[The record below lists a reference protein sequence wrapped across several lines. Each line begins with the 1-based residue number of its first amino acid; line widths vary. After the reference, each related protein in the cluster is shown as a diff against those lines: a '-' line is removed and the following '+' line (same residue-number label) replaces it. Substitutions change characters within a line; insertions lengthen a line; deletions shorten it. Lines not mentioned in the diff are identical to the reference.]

1 MHIAFVSLGAFGHIN
16 PTLALVTELVKK
28 GVRVTYFTTEA
39 FRTIIEPTGA
49 KFVAVPS
56 WMAENDK
63 HNEDGEK
70 KEDDGGVAAA
80 VPFLFLNEA
89 GAYIDTVLDTL
100 KNDKPDA
107 VVHDFAGI
115 AGTIAADNLRVANVM
130 LYTSYP
136 SNDSYSVAAGFENC
150 PPDHPLRKAA
160 AQLAQTYAEKYGC
173 RLLTVKEIFDG
184 HGDFNLVMMQ
194 KKLVPN
200 YETFDD
206 SFVFTGVQ
214 IGKRTAFGS
223 WKAPDNGK
231 PLLYSSLG
239 TAFNNWPEYYPI
251 LFDAVRDLDI
261 NVFAALGSIDPASLK
276 DIPAN
281 VEVGQM
287 VPQLDI
293 LSQASV
299 FITHAGMGGTGEA
312 IYYGVPMIAIP
323 QMEEQAIT
331 ARQIEKL
338 GLGCAFPDK
347 NAITSEGLKAA
358 IFKLLIEPSYKE
370 TAHAFSEDM
379 RSLGGAKASAEA
391 LLAYLKQ
398 QEGDVIEG
406 NWFTMQC
413 ARPCHDTLYSS
424 LEVAEKLSAAE
435 QGGHVPTELVPRCP
449 KCGGPMDIHMG
460 AGQRMIPDT
469 AAQARFQTFLK
480 TYHGKKLVVLEL
492 GIGWRNQLIKAPM
505 MRLVAS
511 EPNAT
516 YVTINLGEIYIADNI
531 KEKSFGLDGRLD
543 ELLPALRE
551 ACEA

>member
-1 MHIAFVSLGAFGHIN
+1 MHIAFVSLGAYGHIN
-16 PTLALVTELVKK
+16 PTLALVTELVKQ

-39 FRTIIEPTGA
+39 FRNIIEPTGA

-63 HNEDGEK
+63 HNDGEK

-89 GAYIDTVLDTL
+89 GAYIDTILDTL
-100 KNDKPDA
+100 HDDKPDA
-107 VVHDFAGI
+107 IVHDFAGI
-115 AGTIAADNLRVANVM
+115 AGTIAADNLNVPNVM

-136 SNDSYSVAAGFENC
+136 SNDSYSVAAGFESC
-150 PPDHPLRKAA
+150 PADHPLRKAA
-160 AQLAQTYAEKYGC
+160 AGIAAGYAEKYGC
-173 RLLTVKEIFDG
+173 RVMTVKEIFDG

-200 YETFDD
+200 YESFDD

-338 GLGCAFPDK
+338 GLGVAFLDK
-347 NAITSEGLKAA
+347 SAITSEALKTA
-358 IFKLLIEPSYKE
+358 IQKLLTEPSYKAAAE
-370 TAHAFSEDM
+370 QFSADM
-379 RSLGGAKASAEA
+379 KTLGGAKASAEA
-391 LLAYLKQ
+391 LLH
-398 QEGDVIEG
+398 
-406 NWFTMQC
+406 F
-413 ARPCHDTLYSS
+413 
-424 LEVAEKLSAAE
+424 LSK
-435 QGGHVPTELVPRCP
+435 P
-449 KCGGPMDIHMG
+449 
-460 AGQRMIPDT
+460 
-469 AAQARFQTFLK
+469 
-480 TYHGKKLVVLEL
+480 
-492 GIGWRNQLIKAPM
+492 
-505 MRLVAS
+505 
-511 EPNAT
+511 
-516 YVTINLGEIYIADNI
+516 
-531 KEKSFGLDGRLD
+531 
-543 ELLPALRE
+543 
-551 ACEA
+551 

>member
-16 PTLALVTELVKK
+16 PTLALVTALVKQ

-39 FRTIIEPTGA
+39 FLNIIEPTGA

-63 HNEDGEK
+63 HNDGEK

-89 GAYIDTVLDTL
+89 GAYIDTILDTL
-100 KNDKPDA
+100 HDDKPDA
-107 VVHDFAGI
+107 IVHDFAGI
-115 AGTIAADNLRVANVM
+115 AGTIAADNLNVPNVM

-136 SNDSYSVAAGFENC
+136 SNDSYSVAAGFESC
-150 PPDHPLRKAA
+150 PADHPLRKAA
-160 AQLAQTYAEKYGC
+160 AGIAAGYAEKYGC
-173 RLLTVKEIFDG
+173 RVMTVKEIFDG

-200 YETFDD
+200 YESFDD

-338 GLGCAFPDK
+338 GLGVAFLDK
-347 NAITSEGLKAA
+347 SAITSEALKTA
-358 IFKLLIEPSYKE
+358 IQKLLTEPSYKAAAE
-370 TAHAFSEDM
+370 QFSADM
-379 RSLGGAKASAEA
+379 KTLGGAKASAEA
-391 LLAYLKQ
+391 LLH
-398 QEGDVIEG
+398 
-406 NWFTMQC
+406 F
-413 ARPCHDTLYSS
+413 
-424 LEVAEKLSAAE
+424 LSK
-435 QGGHVPTELVPRCP
+435 P
-449 KCGGPMDIHMG
+449 
-460 AGQRMIPDT
+460 
-469 AAQARFQTFLK
+469 
-480 TYHGKKLVVLEL
+480 
-492 GIGWRNQLIKAPM
+492 
-505 MRLVAS
+505 
-511 EPNAT
+511 
-516 YVTINLGEIYIADNI
+516 
-531 KEKSFGLDGRLD
+531 
-543 ELLPALRE
+543 
-551 ACEA
+551 

>member
-16 PTLALVTELVKK
+16 PTLALVTELVKQ

-39 FRTIIEPTGA
+39 FRNIIEPTGA

-63 HNEDGEK
+63 HNDGEK

-89 GAYIDTVLDTL
+89 GAYIDTILDTL
-100 KNDKPDA
+100 HDDKPDA
-107 VVHDFAGI
+107 IVHDFAGI
-115 AGTIAADNLRVANVM
+115 AGTIAADNLNVPNVM

-136 SNDSYSVAAGFENC
+136 SNDSYSVAAGFESC
-150 PPDHPLRKAA
+150 PADHPLRKAA
-160 AQLAQTYAEKYGC
+160 AGIAAGYAEKYGC
-173 RLLTVKEIFDG
+173 RVMTVKEIFDG

-200 YETFDD
+200 YESFDD

-261 NVFAALGSIDPASLK
+261 NVFAALGSIDLASLK

-338 GLGCAFPDK
+338 GLGVAFLDK
-347 NAITSEGLKAA
+347 SAITSEALKTA
-358 IFKLLIEPSYKE
+358 IQKLLTEPSYKAAAE
-370 TAHAFSEDM
+370 QFSADM
-379 RSLGGAKASAEA
+379 KTLGGAKASAEA
-391 LLAYLKQ
+391 LLH
-398 QEGDVIEG
+398 
-406 NWFTMQC
+406 F
-413 ARPCHDTLYSS
+413 
-424 LEVAEKLSAAE
+424 LSK
-435 QGGHVPTELVPRCP
+435 P
-449 KCGGPMDIHMG
+449 
-460 AGQRMIPDT
+460 
-469 AAQARFQTFLK
+469 
-480 TYHGKKLVVLEL
+480 
-492 GIGWRNQLIKAPM
+492 
-505 MRLVAS
+505 
-511 EPNAT
+511 
-516 YVTINLGEIYIADNI
+516 
-531 KEKSFGLDGRLD
+531 
-543 ELLPALRE
+543 
-551 ACEA
+551 

>member
-239 TAFNNWPEYYPI
+239 TAFN
-251 LFDAVRDLDI
+251 L
-261 NVFAALGSIDPASLK
+261 SL
-276 DIPAN
+276 
-281 VEVGQM
+281 
-287 VPQLDI
+287 
-293 LSQASV
+293 
-299 FITHAGMGGTGEA
+299 
-312 IYYGVPMIAIP
+312 
-323 QMEEQAIT
+323 
-331 ARQIEKL
+331 
-338 GLGCAFPDK
+338 
-347 NAITSEGLKAA
+347 
-358 IFKLLIEPSYKE
+358 
-370 TAHAFSEDM
+370 
-379 RSLGGAKASAEA
+379 
-391 LLAYLKQ
+391 
-398 QEGDVIEG
+398 
-406 NWFTMQC
+406 
-413 ARPCHDTLYSS
+413 
-424 LEVAEKLSAAE
+424 
-435 QGGHVPTELVPRCP
+435 
-449 KCGGPMDIHMG
+449 IH
-460 AGQRMIPDT
+460 I
-469 AAQARFQTFLK
+469 
-480 TYHGKKLVVLEL
+480 
-492 GIGWRNQLIKAPM
+492 
-505 MRLVAS
+505 
-511 EPNAT
+511 
-516 YVTINLGEIYIADNI
+516 
-531 KEKSFGLDGRLD
+531 
-543 ELLPALRE
+543 
-551 ACEA
+551 

>member
-16 PTLALVTELVKK
+16 PTLALVTELVKQ

-39 FRTIIEPTGA
+39 FRNIIEPTGA

-63 HNEDGEK
+63 HNDGEK

-89 GAYIDTVLDTL
+89 GAYIDTILDTL
-100 KNDKPDA
+100 HDDKPDA
-107 VVHDFAGI
+107 IVHDFAGI
-115 AGTIAADNLRVANVM
+115 AGTIAADNLNVPNVM

-136 SNDSYSVAAGFENC
+136 SNDSYSVAAGFESC
-150 PPDHPLRKAA
+150 PADHPLREAA
-160 AQLAQTYAEKYGC
+160 AGIAAGYAEKYGC
-173 RLLTVKEIFDG
+173 RVMTVKEIFDG

-200 YETFDD
+200 YESFND

-338 GLGCAFPDK
+338 GLGVAFLDK
-347 NAITSEGLKAA
+347 SAITSEALKTA
-358 IFKLLIEPSYKE
+358 IQKLLTEPSYKAAAE
-370 TAHAFSEDM
+370 QFSADM
-379 RSLGGAKASAEA
+379 KTLGGAKASAEA
-391 LLAYLKQ
+391 LLH
-398 QEGDVIEG
+398 
-406 NWFTMQC
+406 F
-413 ARPCHDTLYSS
+413 
-424 LEVAEKLSAAE
+424 LSK
-435 QGGHVPTELVPRCP
+435 P
-449 KCGGPMDIHMG
+449 
-460 AGQRMIPDT
+460 
-469 AAQARFQTFLK
+469 
-480 TYHGKKLVVLEL
+480 
-492 GIGWRNQLIKAPM
+492 
-505 MRLVAS
+505 
-511 EPNAT
+511 
-516 YVTINLGEIYIADNI
+516 
-531 KEKSFGLDGRLD
+531 
-543 ELLPALRE
+543 
-551 ACEA
+551 

>member
-16 PTLALVTELVKK
+16 PTLALVTELVKQ

-39 FRTIIEPTGA
+39 FRNIIEPTGA

-63 HNEDGEK
+63 HNDGEK

-89 GAYIDTVLDTL
+89 GAYIDTILDTL
-100 KNDKPDA
+100 HDDKPDA
-107 VVHDFAGI
+107 IVHDFAGI
-115 AGTIAADNLRVANVM
+115 AGTIAADNLNVPNVM
-130 LYTSYP
+130 LYTRYP
-136 SNDSYSVAAGFENC
+136 SNDSYSVAAGFESC
-150 PPDHPLRKAA
+150 PADHPLRKAA
-160 AQLAQTYAEKYGC
+160 AGIAAGYAEKYGC
-173 RLLTVKEIFDG
+173 RVMTVKEIFDG

-200 YETFDD
+200 YESFDD

-338 GLGCAFPDK
+338 GLGVAFLDK
-347 NAITSEGLKAA
+347 SAITSEALKTA
-358 IFKLLIEPSYKE
+358 IQKLLTEPSYKAAAE
-370 TAHAFSEDM
+370 QFSADM
-379 RSLGGAKASAEA
+379 KTLGGAKASAEA
-391 LLAYLKQ
+391 LLH
-398 QEGDVIEG
+398 
-406 NWFTMQC
+406 F
-413 ARPCHDTLYSS
+413 
-424 LEVAEKLSAAE
+424 LSK
-435 QGGHVPTELVPRCP
+435 P
-449 KCGGPMDIHMG
+449 
-460 AGQRMIPDT
+460 
-469 AAQARFQTFLK
+469 
-480 TYHGKKLVVLEL
+480 
-492 GIGWRNQLIKAPM
+492 
-505 MRLVAS
+505 
-511 EPNAT
+511 
-516 YVTINLGEIYIADNI
+516 
-531 KEKSFGLDGRLD
+531 
-543 ELLPALRE
+543 
-551 ACEA
+551 

>member
-16 PTLALVTELVKK
+16 PTLALVTELVKQ

-39 FRTIIEPTGA
+39 FRNIIEPTGA

-63 HNEDGEK
+63 HNDGEK

-89 GAYIDTVLDTL
+89 GAYIDTILDTL
-100 KNDKPDA
+100 HDDKPDA
-107 VVHDFAGI
+107 IVHDFAGI
-115 AGTIAADNLRVANVM
+115 AGTIAADNLNVPNVM

-136 SNDSYSVAAGFENC
+136 SNDSYSVAAGFESC
-150 PPDHPLRKAA
+150 PADHPLRKAA
-160 AQLAQTYAEKYGC
+160 AGIAAGYAEKYGC
-173 RLLTVKEIFDG
+173 RVMTVKEIFDG

-194 KKLVPN
+194 KKLLPN
-200 YETFDD
+200 YESFDD

-338 GLGCAFPDK
+338 GLGVAFLDK
-347 NAITSEGLKAA
+347 SAITSEALKTA
-358 IFKLLIEPSYKE
+358 IQKLLTEPSYKAAAE
-370 TAHAFSEDM
+370 QFSADM
-379 RSLGGAKASAEA
+379 KTLGGAKASAEA
-391 LLAYLKQ
+391 LLH
-398 QEGDVIEG
+398 
-406 NWFTMQC
+406 F
-413 ARPCHDTLYSS
+413 
-424 LEVAEKLSAAE
+424 LSK
-435 QGGHVPTELVPRCP
+435 P
-449 KCGGPMDIHMG
+449 
-460 AGQRMIPDT
+460 
-469 AAQARFQTFLK
+469 
-480 TYHGKKLVVLEL
+480 
-492 GIGWRNQLIKAPM
+492 
-505 MRLVAS
+505 
-511 EPNAT
+511 
-516 YVTINLGEIYIADNI
+516 
-531 KEKSFGLDGRLD
+531 
-543 ELLPALRE
+543 
-551 ACEA
+551 

>member
-16 PTLALVTELVKK
+16 PTLALVTELVKQ

-39 FRTIIEPTGA
+39 FRNIIEPTGA

-63 HNEDGEK
+63 HNDGEK

-89 GAYIDTVLDTL
+89 GAYIDTILDTL
-100 KNDKPDA
+100 HDDKPDA
-107 VVHDFAGI
+107 IVHDFAGI
-115 AGTIAADNLRVANVM
+115 AGTIAADNLNVPNVM

-136 SNDSYSVAAGFENC
+136 SNDSYSVAAGFESC
-150 PPDHPLRKAA
+150 PADHPLRKAA
-160 AQLAQTYAEKYGC
+160 AGIAAGYAEKYGC
-173 RLLTVKEIFDG
+173 RVMTVKEIFDG
-184 HGDFNLVMMQ
+184 HGDFNVVMMQ

-200 YETFDD
+200 YESFDD

-338 GLGCAFPDK
+338 GLGVAFLDK
-347 NAITSEGLKAA
+347 SAITSEALKTAIQKLLTESSYKAA
-358 IFKLLIEPSYKE
+358 AEQ
-370 TAHAFSEDM
+370 FSADM
-379 RSLGGAKASAEA
+379 KTLGGAKASAEA
-391 LLAYLKQ
+391 LLH
-398 QEGDVIEG
+398 
-406 NWFTMQC
+406 F
-413 ARPCHDTLYSS
+413 
-424 LEVAEKLSAAE
+424 LSK
-435 QGGHVPTELVPRCP
+435 P
-449 KCGGPMDIHMG
+449 
-460 AGQRMIPDT
+460 
-469 AAQARFQTFLK
+469 
-480 TYHGKKLVVLEL
+480 
-492 GIGWRNQLIKAPM
+492 
-505 MRLVAS
+505 
-511 EPNAT
+511 
-516 YVTINLGEIYIADNI
+516 
-531 KEKSFGLDGRLD
+531 
-543 ELLPALRE
+543 
-551 ACEA
+551 

>member
-1 MHIAFVSLGAFGHIN
+1 
-16 PTLALVTELVKK
+16 
-28 GVRVTYFTTEA
+28 
-39 FRTIIEPTGA
+39 
-49 KFVAVPS
+49 
-56 WMAENDK
+56 MAENDK

-115 AGTIAADNLRVANVM
+115 AGTIAADNLKVANVM

-160 AQLAQTYAEKYGC
+160 AQLAQTYAEKYGY

-214 IGKRTAFGS
+214 IGKRTAFGR

-338 GLGCAFPDK
+338 GLGCAFLDK
-347 NAITSEGLKAA
+347 NAITSESLKAA
-358 IFKLLIEPSYKE
+358 IVKLLTQPSYKA
-370 TAHAFSEDM
+370 TAAEFSADM
-379 RSLGGAKASAEA
+379 KSLGGAKASAEA

-398 QEGDVIEG
+398 
-406 NWFTMQC
+406 
-413 ARPCHDTLYSS
+413 
-424 LEVAEKLSAAE
+424 
-435 QGGHVPTELVPRCP
+435 
-449 KCGGPMDIHMG
+449 
-460 AGQRMIPDT
+460 
-469 AAQARFQTFLK
+469 
-480 TYHGKKLVVLEL
+480 
-492 GIGWRNQLIKAPM
+492 
-505 MRLVAS
+505 
-511 EPNAT
+511 
-516 YVTINLGEIYIADNI
+516 
-531 KEKSFGLDGRLD
+531 
-543 ELLPALRE
+543 
-551 ACEA
+551 

>member
-1 MHIAFVSLGAFGHIN
+1 M
-16 PTLALVTELVKK
+16 
-28 GVRVTYFTTEA
+28 
-39 FRTIIEPTGA
+39 
-49 KFVAVPS
+49 
-56 WMAENDK
+56 
-63 HNEDGEK
+63 
-70 KEDDGGVAAA
+70 AAA

-89 GAYIDTVLDTL
+89 GAHIDTILDTL
-100 KNDKPDA
+100 HDDKPDA
-107 VVHDFAGI
+107 IVHDFAGI
-115 AGTIAADNLRVANVM
+115 AGTIAADNLNVPNVM

-136 SNDSYSVAAGFENC
+136 SNDSYSVAAGFESC
-150 PPDHPLRKAA
+150 PADHPLRKAA
-160 AQLAQTYAEKYGC
+160 AGIAAGYAEKYGC
-173 RLLTVKEIFDG
+173 RVMTVKEIFDG

-200 YETFDD
+200 YESFDD

-338 GLGCAFPDK
+338 GLGVAFLDK
-347 NAITSEGLKAA
+347 SAITSEALKTA
-358 IFKLLIEPSYKE
+358 IQKLLTEPSYKAAAE
-370 TAHAFSEDM
+370 QFSADM
-379 RSLGGAKASAEA
+379 KTLGGAKASAEA
-391 LLAYLKQ
+391 LLH
-398 QEGDVIEG
+398 
-406 NWFTMQC
+406 F
-413 ARPCHDTLYSS
+413 
-424 LEVAEKLSAAE
+424 LSK
-435 QGGHVPTELVPRCP
+435 P
-449 KCGGPMDIHMG
+449 
-460 AGQRMIPDT
+460 
-469 AAQARFQTFLK
+469 
-480 TYHGKKLVVLEL
+480 
-492 GIGWRNQLIKAPM
+492 
-505 MRLVAS
+505 
-511 EPNAT
+511 
-516 YVTINLGEIYIADNI
+516 
-531 KEKSFGLDGRLD
+531 
-543 ELLPALRE
+543 
-551 ACEA
+551 

>member
-16 PTLALVTELVKK
+16 PTLALVTELVKQ
-28 GVRVTYFTTEA
+28 GVRVTYFATEA
-39 FRTIIEPTGA
+39 FRNIIEPTGA

-63 HNEDGEK
+63 HNDGEK

-89 GAYIDTVLDTL
+89 GAYIDTILDTL
-100 KNDKPDA
+100 HDDKPDA
-107 VVHDFAGI
+107 IVHDFAGI
-115 AGTIAADNLRVANVM
+115 AGTIAADNLNVPNVM

-136 SNDSYSVAAGFENC
+136 SNDSYSVAAGFESC
-150 PPDHPLRKAA
+150 PADHPLRKAA
-160 AQLAQTYAEKYGC
+160 AGIAAGYAEKYGC
-173 RLLTVKEIFDG
+173 RVMTVKEIFDG

-200 YETFDD
+200 YESFDD

-214 IGKRTAFGS
+214 IGKRTAFGR

-338 GLGCAFPDK
+338 GLGVAFLDK
-347 NAITSEGLKAA
+347 SAITSEALKTA
-358 IFKLLIEPSYKE
+358 IQKLLTEPSYKAAAE
-370 TAHAFSEDM
+370 QFSADM
-379 RSLGGAKASAEA
+379 KTLGGAKASAEA
-391 LLAYLKQ
+391 LLH
-398 QEGDVIEG
+398 
-406 NWFTMQC
+406 F
-413 ARPCHDTLYSS
+413 
-424 LEVAEKLSAAE
+424 LSK
-435 QGGHVPTELVPRCP
+435 P
-449 KCGGPMDIHMG
+449 
-460 AGQRMIPDT
+460 
-469 AAQARFQTFLK
+469 
-480 TYHGKKLVVLEL
+480 
-492 GIGWRNQLIKAPM
+492 
-505 MRLVAS
+505 
-511 EPNAT
+511 
-516 YVTINLGEIYIADNI
+516 
-531 KEKSFGLDGRLD
+531 
-543 ELLPALRE
+543 
-551 ACEA
+551 